1 MYQEKERALRSSCL
15 KRKEVKLK
23 NEYLYNMNMA
33 NEGTL
38 KEQLYEI
45 FKDEVHI
52 INNNLL

>member
-45 FKDEVHI
+45 FKDEVDI

>member
-1 MYQEKERALRSSCL
+1 MYQEKGRALRNSCL
-15 KRKEVKLK
+15 KRKELKLK
-23 NEYLYNMNMA
+23 DEYLHNMNMA

-45 FKDEVHI
+45 FKDEVDI

>member
-1 MYQEKERALRSSCL
+1 MYQEKEKELRSSCL
-15 KRKEVKLK
+15 KRKEFKLK
-23 NEYLYNMNMA
+23 NEYLHNMNMT

-45 FKDEVHI
+45 FKDEVDI

>member
-1 MYQEKERALRSSCL
+1 MRHEKIKELRDNCL
-15 KRKEVKLK
+15 KRKEHRLK
-23 NEYLYNMNMA
+23 KEYLHNIAMV

>member
-1 MYQEKERALRSSCL
+1 MYQEKEKELRSSCL

-23 NEYLYNMNMA
+23 NEYLHNINMT

-45 FKDEVHI
+45 FKDEVDI

>member
-1 MYQEKERALRSSCL
+1 MYQEKVRALRSSCL
-15 KRKEVKLK
+15 KRKELKLK
-23 NEYLYNMNMA
+23 NEYLHNMNMA

-45 FKDEVHI
+45 FKDEVDI